1 MSKKYKK
8 KMYIKIKPVYIS
20 GSSARCKLFQLIVK
34 VKNARY
40 FRARYLNPFYT
51 KHTLYI
57 THIQIKCYFMFC
69 FNQKQNKT

>member
-1 MSKKYKK
+1 MDK
-8 KMYIKIKPVYIS
+8 S
-20 GSSARCKLFQLIVK
+20 GNGAGCKLFQLIVK
-34 VKNARY
+34 VQNIRY

-57 THIQIKCYFMFC
+57 THIQIKCYFRFY